1 MINMVL
7 DPWKYLR
14 ECQYGNIEP
23 TVELVN
29 APNENIIAE
38 SAAISY
44 GTNLVD
50 EYHVKRL
57 ITNLIRKG
65 HHVPLEFC
73 VFQFKLTGISKACS
87 AQIARHRMSS
97 QVSSSRR
104 YREQGISFVYPLL
117 SNVNDEIEAKQL
129 YEIMSEQNRNA
140 ILAYE
145 HLRSRNVTKQD
156 ARRVIPVCS
165 AVEKYISI
173 NARSLTNF
181 LRLRLAPDAEWEIRR
196 IANMILSIV
205 KEVTPTLFEDICEEY
220 NGGI

>member
-1 MINMVL
+1 VIS
-7 DPWKYLR
+7 DTWKQLR
-14 ECQYGNIEP
+14 AEICYGNVEP
-23 TVELVN
+23 SVELVN
-29 APNENIIAE
+29 SPNENIIAE

-44 GTNLVD
+44 GTNLAD
-50 EYHVKRL
+50 EYHAKRL
-57 ITNLIRKG
+57 ISNLIRKG

-73 VFQFKLTGISKACS
+73 VFQFKLTGISKSCS
-87 AQIARHRMSS
+87 SQIARHRMSS

-117 SNVNDEIEAKQL
+117 SNINDELEVKQL
-129 YEIMSEQNRNA
+129 YKIMSEQNRNA

-145 HLRSRNVTKQD
+145 HLRSRGVTKQD

-181 LRLRLAPDAEWEIRR
+181 FRLRLAPDAEWEVRR
-196 IANMILSIV
+196 LAGQILSIV
-205 KEVTPTLFEDICEEY
+205 KEATPTLFEDIN
-220 NGGI
+220 NGI

>member
-1 MINMVL
+1 MR
-7 DPWKYLR
+7 DPWAQIR
-14 ECQYGNIEP
+14 STCYGNIEP
-23 TVELVN
+23 TVEIVN
-29 APNENIIAE
+29 SPNENIVAE

-44 GTNLVD
+44 GTNLAD
-50 EYHVKRL
+50 EYHKRRL
-57 ITNLIRKG
+57 IGNLIKKG

-73 VFQFKLTGISKACS
+73 IFQFKISGISKSCS
-87 AQIARHRMSS
+87 SQIARHRMSS

-117 SNVNDEIEAKQL
+117 SKINDELEATRL

-145 HLRSRNVTKQD
+145 HLRSRGVTKQD

-181 LRLRLAPDAEWEIRR
+181 FRLRLAPDAEWEIRR
-196 IANMILSIV
+196 LATMVLVIV
-205 KEVTPTLFEDICEEY
+205 KTLTPSLFEDIQMPEDF
-220 NGGI
+220 

>member
-1 MINMVL
+1 ML
-7 DPWKYLR
+7 DPWYMQRQEL
-14 ECQYGNIEP
+14 YGNVEP
-23 TVELVN
+23 SVSLVN
-29 APNENIIAE
+29 SPNENIIAE

-44 GTNLVD
+44 GTDLTDDN
-50 EYHVKRL
+50 HKKRL
-57 ITNLIRKG
+57 IGNLIKRG

-117 SNVNDEIEAKQL
+117 SNIDDELEVRRL
-129 YEIMSEQNRNA
+129 YQIMSEQNRNA

-145 HLRSRNVTKQD
+145 HLRSSGVTKQD

-181 LRLRLAPDAEWEIRR
+181 FRLRLAADAEWEIRR
-196 IANMILSIV
+196 LAVAVLSIV
-205 KEVTPTLFEDICEEY
+205 KAVTPSLFGDFPVPED
-220 NGGI
+220 